1 MAYQSEPSF
10 ATDVARPRLFLRPGE
25 YIVAASPT
33 QVATVLGSC
42 VSVCIWN
49 PTRGY
54 GAMNHF
60 LLPLGGAG
68 ATDSAWRYGDAAV
81 DGLVR
86 LLLDMGA
93 RRADLRAKVFGGAHL
108 LFAGNNGPHKLG
120 SRNVAIA
127 LERLANHQVEVE
139 ARAVGGDRGRKL
151 VFHTDTG
158 EAWVRTLGAEGGDE
172 R

>member
-54 GAMNHF
+54 GAVNHF

-68 ATDSAWRYGDAAV
+68 ASDSSWRALEGTRFIEEREFFTGLAGELSAIGWRRAARAARLHLSSRLNAAMLLPRAWRTGQHQ
-81 DGLVR
+81 GVR
-86 LLLDMGA
+86 N
-93 RRADLRAKVFGGAHL
+93 LREHVFTRPGG
-108 LFAGNNGPHKLG
+108 
-120 SRNVAIA
+120 S
-127 LERLANHQVEVE
+127 
-139 ARAVGGDRGRKL
+139 D
-151 VFHTDTG
+151 
-158 EAWVRTLGAEGGDE
+158 DE
-172 R
+172 